1 MSRWLIALVFAC
13 HATPATPGEDK
24 AAAPPANPA
33 LADSTW
39 PIYHANSYATAAVT
53 APTIDPDRVERVNNL
68 ARWRRVKGHVS
79 PWTVARAPEADGS
92 QVLLSTPFP
101 GVAKYVIDADGL
113 RAVHLLELD
122 RKWTDF
128 DWTIAVLANNSA
140 IVTERKHNR
149 YAIVADK
156 TNRPDSP
163 LEVVKRITID
173 EDRYGEISS
182 HFTIAYDGTLIAL
195 TEKPMMIAVDLE
207 AGRVKSAVDLKGV
220 GVVFHNSY
228 PVDEAGR
235 VYLSTQV
242 ALSAFDWDGESLSLA
257 WTSPYNMRG
266 PGYEKNEEES
276 KKLLPQAIAVAR
288 GEPGTG
294 TGTTPTLL
302 GDPSAGVIVLVDG
315 HEPKNRLVAFFR
327 GDIPEDHQP
336 IKDPDDPSLTLDRRV
351 AAVFPLPRSTP
362 DGEGFTMENSP
373 AAYGN
378 SIVLAQ
384 WAGFK
389 PDATPPTGVQRVD
402 WDPGTRS
409 FQLVW
414 VNEDVLINGVPTIAR
429 TDKGLAAIGMGRD
442 GNRYDYQVLDFET
455 GQPQRPAIDLGT
467 SDDAL
472 DQGNNH
478 IITADGSIIYPGKKQ
493 LMRLYAEQGG

>member
-1 MSRWLIALVFAC
+1 MSRLLIVFLLSCYLA
-13 HATPATPGEDK
+13 PAVVGGGK
-24 AAAPPANPA
+24 AAAPPMNPA

-39 PIYHANSYATAAVT
+39 PIYHANSYATASAT
-53 APTIDPDRVERVNNL
+53 SPTIDPDKIERVNNL

-79 PWTVARAPEADGS
+79 PWTVARAPGADGS
-92 QVLLSTPFP
+92 QALLSTPFP
-101 GVAKYVIDADGL
+101 GVAKYVIDAEGL

-128 DWTIAVLANNSA
+128 DWTIAVLADNSA
-140 IVTERKHNR
+140 VVTERKHNR

-156 TNRPDSP
+156 GKRLDSP

-173 EDRYGEISS
+173 EERYDKISS
-182 HFTIAYDGTLIAL
+182 HFAIAYDGALIAL
-195 TEKPMMIAVDLE
+195 TDKPAMIAVDLE
-207 AGRVKSAVDLKGV
+207 AGRVKSAIDLEGV
-220 GVVFHNSY
+220 GTVFHNSY
-228 PVDEAGR
+228 PVDETGR

-242 ALSAFDWDGESLSLA
+242 ALSAFDWDGDKLSLA

-266 PGYEKNEEES
+266 PGYEKNEEQS
-276 KKLLPQAIAVAR
+276 KKLLPEAIAVAR

-302 GDPSAGVIVLVDG
+302 GDPDTGVVVLVDG

-327 GDIPEDHQP
+327 GDIPADHKP
-336 IKDPDDPSLTLDRRV
+336 IKDPDDPDLTLDRRV

-402 WDPGTRS
+402 WNPDTRS
-409 FQLVW
+409 FNLAW
-414 VNEDVLINGVPTIAR
+414 INEDILFNGVPTIAH
-429 TDKGLAAIGMGRD
+429 TPQGLAAIGMGRE
-442 GNRYDYQVLDFET
+442 GNRYRYHVLDFKT

-467 SDDAL
+467 SDDVL

-478 IITADGSIIYPGKKQ
+478 IITADGSVVYPGKKQ
-493 LMRLYAEQGG
+493 LMRLYGEQGG